1 MASTQSLLGLVSQL
15 QNMETCFTSILMEG
29 AMKLSALSDAK
40 IFILVETSEG
50 RRFCGKRHLCDQYMR
65 GGGLAPIGNDVE
77 VEVDNNITAIR
88 EKPGYQGLDR
98 IEVEETVVPPPT
110 AFHVSPLTPR
120 DPQSPRVH
128 SHEPVTK
135 SRKRLSAQNV
145 NSAPSKKAKENK
157 ELVNLKTEIAFD
169 AAGDSDGVGLFGGD
183 EEGVDEVRVQL
194 IPGPNNAGENVSVLQ
209 GSEVDDCAEQSL
221 AAYEESMPNLPDI
234 PHDKLM
240 ALQCVAPAD
249 CLTKGTVGFKLLN
262 SILYDL
268 GKRIA
273 HICCRK
279 GFLDSKDP
287 RAKAQFSSYFDAWVN
302 EHLLHLMDQGLKI
315 FDGNQNRSALGFM
328 KYITRTNFNST
339 MKGFISVKR
348 LT

>member
-40 IFILVETSEG
+40 IFILVETAEG
-50 RRFCGKRHLCDQYMR
+50 RRFCGKRHLCDQYIR
-65 GGGLAPIGNDVE
+65 GGGLAPIGNDLE
-77 VEVDNNITAIR
+77 LDVDTSVSAIR
-88 EKPGYQGLDR
+88 ERTSVFQAQ
-98 IEVEETVVPPPT
+98 EHVQVEETAVPPPT
-110 AFHVSPLTPR
+110 TFHVSPLTPR
-120 DPQSPRVH
+120 DPQSARVP
-128 SHEPVTK
+128 SQSTTIK
-135 SRKRLSAQNV
+135 SRKRSSTQNGA
-145 NSAPSKKAKENK
+145 SSPSKRAKENK
-157 ELVNLKTEIAFD
+157 EIVNLKTEIAFD
-169 AAGDSDGVGLFGGD
+169 ANDGVGLFGAD
-183 EEGVDEVRVQL
+183 EDGVDEVHVQL
-194 IPGPNNAGENVSVLQ
+194 IPGPNDASGGLLSLIN
-209 GSEVDDCAEQSL
+209 GSDIADCAEQSL
-221 AAYEESMPNLPDI
+221 AAYEENMPNLPEI

-262 SILYDL
+262 SVLYDL

-302 EHLLHLMDQGLKI
+302 EHLRHLMDQGLKI

-348 LT
+348 LS